1 MSSSLT
7 VGKGSDPMAEEKLQ
21 ETSRDAGSA
30 SESVA
35 KRDAARCKRVEDA
48 LYRRACGYKVKL
60 KKSYKVKTVEYDRDT
75 GKKVEERE
83 DLKEGFEEVHIPAD
97 VRVCAYYLNN
107 RSPARWREHPVDV
120 EDRILDGVV
129 DYPDMELMDNPS
141 DREGEEIH
149 GRV

>member
-7 VGKGSDPMAEEKLQ
+7 VGKGSDPMTEEKLQ

>member
-1 MSSSLT
+1 M
-7 VGKGSDPMAEEKLQ
+7 GEEKLQ
-21 ETSRDAGSA
+21 EALQDAGRA

-75 GKKVEERE
+75 GKKLEERE

-107 RSPARWREHPVDV
+107 RSPARWREHPVDT
-120 EDRILDGVV
+120 EERALDGVV
-129 DYPDMELMDNPS
+129 DYPDMELVDNPS
-141 DREGEEIH
+141 DRDGEEIH